1 MATHESSSSAFRAG
15 FTLLMVAKVVPMA
28 PAELAAALAG
38 ACARASIGKLPLATE
53 TTNAP
58 AALKK
63 SRLEVPLTTSDL
75 SCSMSMGWALS

>member
-1 MATHESSSSAFRAG
+1 
-15 FTLLMVAKVVPMA
+15 MVAKVVPMA

-53 TTNAP
+53 TTKAP

-63 SRLEVPLTTSDL
+63 SRLEVPLPHSDL
-75 SCSMSMGWALS
+75 SCCMSKGWALS

>member
-1 MATHESSSSAFRAG
+1 MA
-15 FTLLMVAKVVPMA
+15 LMVANVVPTA
-28 PAELAAALAG
+28 PPAEAVALPA
-38 ACARASIGKLPLATE
+38 ACAKASVGRLPLATE

-63 SRLEVPLTTSDL
+63 SRLEVPLTNSDL

>member
-1 MATHESSSSAFRAG
+1 MA
-15 FTLLMVAKVVPMA
+15 LMVAKVVPMA
-28 PAELAAALAG
+28 PAALAAALAG

-63 SRLEVPLTTSDL
+63 SRLEVPLTNSDL